1 VSRDL
6 SRGHHVVGDG
16 EQVGE
21 SCTAPARI
29 GTKGGRGREGEPL
42 EWTGAVDRLKCAAEG
57 KPGCQSMTAGPSMR
71 KRAEVIGAQAAEKS
85 L

>member
-1 VSRDL
+1 MSRDL
-6 SRGHHVVGDG
+6 SRGRQVVGDG

-21 SCTAPARI
+21 SCTAPHRFA
-29 GTKGGRGREGEPL
+29 TKGGRGREGEPL
-42 EWTGAVDRLKCAAEG
+42 EWTGAVDRLECVTEG
-57 KPGCQSMTAGPSMR
+57 KPGCPSMTAVPSMR